1 MIKSLRFEWDPAKD
15 AANKRKHGVSF
26 EQAKQAFYDQQR
38 IMAEDVHHSQ
48 NEGRLFCYGR
58 TQNGI
63 LTVRF
68 TMRGDVVRIFGA
80 AYWREGRKIYAE
92 KNNL

>member
-1 MIKSLRFEWDPAKD
+1 MMSRLRFEWDPVKD
-15 AANKRKHGVSF
+15 AANQRKHGVSF
-26 EQAKQAFYDQQR
+26 EQAKRAFDDQHR
-38 IMAEDVHHSQ
+38 IIAEDLRHSQ
-48 NEGRLFCYGR
+48 QEGRLFCYGR
-58 TQNGI
+58 TKNGI